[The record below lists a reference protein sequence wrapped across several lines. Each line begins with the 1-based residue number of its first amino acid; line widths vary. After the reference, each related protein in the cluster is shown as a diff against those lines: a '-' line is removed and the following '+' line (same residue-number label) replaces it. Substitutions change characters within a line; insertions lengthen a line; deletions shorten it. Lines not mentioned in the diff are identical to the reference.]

1 MEEGGSEKA
10 SERVAALEKDVVQLS
25 EVVHTLLNGK
35 MAAEERMEQLLSE
48 NDDRRETI
56 EHLQVMLS
64 DNEFSLAAKDSEL
77 AQARDAI
84 AGIEARAAE
93 QQRAHEALEV
103 QLRGAVGELETE
115 RLHAGKVA
123 ESLAALEQE
132 HDELQA
138 QQARTAQQAQDLAA
152 SVKAGT
158 AALEAS
164 EQARAAADAAAAER
178 AAALEA
184 KVAALEAAA
193 AEAAREHSE
202 EVAALSTAAE
212 AAAKAA
218 AAAAKQHAAE
228 VADLRAEAEAAE
240 VRATEEMEGLRRQI
254 EEGRAA
260 MAQAIEKGAAKAAEV
275 DALPPAPPRPAPPR
289 PAPPRAQQRRAAH
302 GSRSGN

>member
-1 MEEGGSEKA
+1 VRLKNEYISHLEQRNEVSWPEREAALKLEIEDLQKSLTANPDLIRQTMRIAALSAQVEEMEEEMEEGGSEKA

-35 MAAEERMEQLLSE
+35 VAAEERMEQLLSE

-93 QQRAHEALEV
+93 QQRALEALEV

-123 ESLAALEQE
+123 ESLVALEQE

-138 QQARTAQQAQDLAA
+138 LQARTAQQAQDLEA
-152 SVKAGT
+152 SVKAAT
-158 AALEAS
+158 SSSDFSADSAATSAFSAS
-164 EQARAAADAAAAER
+164 RFVARASYCFCSFVRSLPSFVTSFSAVFFSFCSS
-178 AAALEA
+178 L
-184 KVAALEAAA
+184 
-193 AEAAREHSE
+193 
-202 EVAALSTAAE
+202 
-212 AAAKAA
+212 
-218 AAAAKQHAAE
+218 
-228 VADLRAEAEAAE
+228 LRA
-240 VRATEEMEGLRRQI
+240 T
-254 EEGRAA
+254 
-260 MAQAIEKGAAKAAEV
+260 
-275 DALPPAPPRPAPPR
+275 APGHA
-289 PAPPRAQQRRAAH
+289 
-302 GSRSGN
+302 